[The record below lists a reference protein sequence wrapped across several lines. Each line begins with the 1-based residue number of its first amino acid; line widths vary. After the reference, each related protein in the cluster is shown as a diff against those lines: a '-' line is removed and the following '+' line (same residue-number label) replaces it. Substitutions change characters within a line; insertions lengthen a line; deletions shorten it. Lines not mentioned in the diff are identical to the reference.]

1 MKLIKYNNKYDKKNK
16 RRTRK
21 GGTRKGGARK
31 GTRKGGG
38 IGTSKPKRASPK
50 SEKKTKK
57 RVSFSKKDE
66 IRHQSPRSDDA
77 FYYPAKVNHEAK
89 KTSTR
94 KEKLKKQST
103 RRRAITAY
111 QNRRANEDLL
121 DMALGRIPLK

>member
-1 MKLIKYNNKYDKKNK
+1 MKSIKYNNKYNKKNK

-21 GGTRKGGARK
+21 GGARK
-31 GTRKGGG
+31 GARKGGG

-57 RVSFSKKDE
+57 SVSFSKKDE

-111 QNRRANEDLL
+111 QNRRAGEDLL
-121 DMALGRIPLK
+121 DMALGRIPLYE